1 MNVLIAYS
9 SKTGNTRKLAE
20 AIHLALPNADLCP
33 MGSVPNRN
41 MYDMVFAGFWVEAEN
56 ACGEARKCL
65 SKLGGKPVALFATL
79 GAYPDSQH
87 ARDSLTAAAKEIPNG
102 TVVDSFICQGAID
115 PDMISWM
122 KKLPQDDDNAPT
134 DSRRQLW
141 KDAETHPDDHDL
153 KAVADWAI
161 ATLEKQKAMA

>member
-33 MGSVPNRN
+33 MGSVPNPSK
-41 MYDMVFAGFWVEAEN
+41 YDLIFAGFWIEAEN
-56 ACGEARKCL
+56 ANSDARKCL
-65 SKLGGKPVALFATL
+65 QRLSNMPVALFATL

-87 ARDSLTAAAKEIPNG
+87 AADSLKAAAAEIPNG
-102 TVVDSFICQGAID
+102 NVVDTFICQGAID
-115 PDMISWM
+115 RNVIEWM
-122 KKLPQDDDNAPT
+122 EQLPPEDENAPN

-141 KDAETHPDDHDL
+141 KDAETHPDDNDL
-153 KAVADWAI
+153 KAVSDWAV
-161 ATLEKQKAMA
+161 AVLEKQQATA